1 MPHSPTPDT
10 PPVVLTLG
18 GNDPTGGAGLAADIQ
33 TLSSLGCHPAPV
45 ITAVTA
51 QDTHG
56 VKQFA
61 EKTVSPISQPPSASM
76 DILAGVKRKREGGW
90 LEDSQRALIAY
101 IGENSSLPQIIVRYE
116 SVAKL

>member
-61 EKTVSPISQPPSASM
+61 EKTVSPIKKN
-76 DILAGVKRKREGGW
+76 LG
-90 LEDSQRALIAY
+90 QRAIVAN
-101 IGENSSLPQIIVRYE
+101 IRENWFLPRIFSYPSLGILT
-116 SVAKL
+116 SFLTW

>member
-61 EKTVSPISQPPSASM
+61 EEEKNRVREQLLLILEKTSFCPGFFAAR
-76 DILAGVKRKREGGW
+76 L
-90 LEDSQRALIAY
+90 
-101 IGENSSLPQIIVRYE
+101 
-116 SVAKL
+116 